1 MGRAARWFL
10 GLLGGKKAAV
20 DSGSTAENRPAKE
33 KKRWGFMKSFR
44 ERDRASQ
51 QSRPSPQPKE
61 HRKGSYREARMESI
75 SDDGDEQGKHAIAV
89 AAATAA
95 VAEAAVA
102 AAQAAAVV
110 VRLTSSGRS
119 AGLVVS
125 RAAKRDEWAAVK
137 IQAAFRGYLAFTH
150 PYFSFW
156 SDDACGDAVA
166 CRKGM
171 TFNSTAR
178 RALRALKGLVKLQA
192 LVRGNIVRKQAAE
205 TLRCMQAL
213 VRVQAR
219 AHARRAL
226 RLEAARSSR
235 SSRSNPAPPTP
246 EKFENQMR
254 SNSSKTDRIGSLKRS
269 SSSKKKGLDGSH
281 KNGNQSAH
289 WNWLDQWMEERYWDG
304 GGEVPKTADDEKNA
318 KILEVDPGKPPQFT
332 SKRKTSRYISSSSP
346 LTSDQNSAPDSPSKD
361 STTAQLSA
369 PSPSSTI
376 DNSPAPLRF
385 PVTKPEDPGESPRF
399 FSATS
404 QAGSSRRGPFT
415 PTTLDYSLSLFSGY
429 SDCPNYMTN
438 TESSRAKARSQSA
451 PKQRPELEK
460 SGSIKRLSSGHSN
473 GFPAQRSS
481 LQAKFA
487 NKAYPGS
494 GRLDRLGM
502 PVRM

>member
-61 HRKGSYREARMESI
+61 HRKGSYREVRMESI

-125 RAAKRDEWAAVK
+125 KAAKRDEWAAIK
-137 IQAAFRGYLAFTH
+137 IQAAFRGYL
-150 PYFSFW
+150 
-156 SDDACGDAVA
+156 
-166 CRKGM
+166 
-171 TFNSTAR
+171 AR

-205 TLRCMQAL
+205 TLTCMQAL

-226 RLEAARSSR
+226 RLEAVRSSR

-246 EKFENQMR
+246 EKYENQMR
-254 SNSSKTDRIGSLKRS
+254 SNSSKTDRIGLLQR
-269 SSSKKKGLDGSH
+269 SSSKKKSLDGSH
-281 KNGNQSAH
+281 KNGNHSAH

-304 GGEVPKTADDEKNA
+304 GGEVPKTVDDEKNA

-332 SKRKTSRYISSSSP
+332 SKRTSRYISSSSP
-346 LTSDQNSAPDSPSKD
+346 LNSDQNSAPDSPSKD

-376 DNSPAPLRF
+376 DNSPIPLRF
-385 PVTKPEDPGESPRF
+385 PVIKPEDPGESPRF

-404 QAGSSRRGPFT
+404 QAGSSRRGAFT

-429 SDCPNYMTN
+429 SDCPNYMMN

-460 SGSIKRLSSGHSN
+460 SGSIKRLSSGHNN